1 MSPALRKP
9 LFIVHVTS
17 SLGWLGAVAVFMA
30 LSLIGLHSRDPAT
43 VRGAYLV
50 MEPAAWYTLV
60 PLAGAILLTGLLQTA
75 ARQWRLFGHYWV
87 LFKLT
92 IALFITGVLRLYMS
106 TFAAMARAA
115 SDVAL
120 PLDAVR
126 TASPLIHA
134 ALALVV
140 LLVATVLAVYK
151 PRGRVGDT
159 PRWAKIFGCI
169 LLAVIG
175 LFFVLLLTKGPGGH
189 GPARHRVAAL
199 DLPAM
204 GRLIIA
210 S

>member
-1 MSPALRKP
+1 
-9 LFIVHVTS
+9 
-17 SLGWLGAVAVFMA
+17 
-30 LSLIGLHSRDPAT
+30 
-43 VRGAYLV
+43 
-50 MEPAAWYTLV
+50 
-60 PLAGAILLTGLLQTA
+60 
-75 ARQWRLFGHYWV
+75 
-87 LFKLT
+87 
-92 IALFITGVLRLYMS
+92 
-106 TFAAMARAA
+106 
-115 SDVAL
+115 
-120 PLDAVR
+120 
-126 TASPLIHA
+126 
-134 ALALVV
+134 V